1 MKFRRPLK
9 FALGF
14 IVVILLLATFLP
26 ERKPRGISYVN
37 ACKSNLREI
46 QKAKE
51 QWAVDHKKVPTDVP
65 SDTDLF
71 GSDAYIRNQ
80 PIYPSNGSYRIN
92 AVGALPTCSL
102 AFQGHSLSPDA
113 IRSTNNAR
121 GIANP
126 P

>member
-1 MKFRRPLK
+1 MNYGRPIK

-26 ERKPRGISYVN
+26 EPKPRVISYVN

-51 QWAVDHKKVPTDVP
+51 QWAADHKKVLTDVP

-71 GSDAYIRNQ
+71 GSDAYIRAR
-80 PIYPSNGSYRIN
+80 PICPSNGTYRIN

-102 AFQGHSLSPDA
+102 AFQGHSLSPDS
-113 IRSTNNAR
+113 ITSTNNAR
-121 GIANP
+121 SIASP